1 MDSPIRAI
9 AEFYAHALAIE
20 REAAE
25 RYGEFAAWFDSKG
38 EEVLA
43 GLCRE
48 LAGMEHAHFLELAR
62 ASSNLLLPDVNDA
75 AYRWLPG
82 GSPEVIAREDFMRVA
97 TARDLLRTALH
108 AECRAVDFF
117 DWVARTTPDDG
128 VRLLAAEMAAEER
141 QHVDWVLKAIEYR
154 PANALT

>member
-1 MDSPIRAI
+1 MHAPIRSVE
-9 AEFYAHALAIE
+9 EFYAHALAIE

-25 RYGEFAAWFDSKG
+25 RYGEFAAWFDSRG
-38 EEVLA
+38 EDVLA

-62 ASSNLLLPDVNDA
+62 ASAHLALPDVHEA

-82 GSPEVIAREDFMRVA
+82 GSPEVIAREDFMRAA
-97 TARDLLRTALH
+97 TPRDLLRTALH

-117 DWVARTTPDDG
+117 DWVARTTPDEG
-128 VRLLAAEMAAEER
+128 VRQLATSMGAEER
-141 QHVDWVLKAIEYR
+141 QHVDWVMKAIEYR
-154 PANALT
+154 PATV